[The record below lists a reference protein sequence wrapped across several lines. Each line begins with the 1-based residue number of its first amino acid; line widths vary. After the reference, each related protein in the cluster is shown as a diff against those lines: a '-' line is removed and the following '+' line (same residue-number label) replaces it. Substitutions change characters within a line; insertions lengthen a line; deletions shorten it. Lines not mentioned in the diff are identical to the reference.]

1 MDLIFFSKSFWQLNI
16 LEHVASIH
24 VFHLP
29 KGEAGN
35 HSMIK
40 HCRGTQIMRN
50 HEISAVRDRN
60 IIETELPSQAEN
72 ANLMREKYEILR
84 MQQIH
89 LTWSHRAE
97 VAIRGCKWQS
107 GGARRMAVTSHLLSE
122 TECRQGRLLAETP
135 TYPILILSSW
145 RVTKKKPWSGLK

>member
-50 HEISAVRDRN
+50 HEISAVCDRN

-89 LTWSHRAE
+89 LT
-97 VAIRGCKWQS
+97 
-107 GGARRMAVTSHLLSE
+107 
-122 TECRQGRLLAETP
+122 
-135 TYPILILSSW
+135 
-145 RVTKKKPWSGLK
+145 